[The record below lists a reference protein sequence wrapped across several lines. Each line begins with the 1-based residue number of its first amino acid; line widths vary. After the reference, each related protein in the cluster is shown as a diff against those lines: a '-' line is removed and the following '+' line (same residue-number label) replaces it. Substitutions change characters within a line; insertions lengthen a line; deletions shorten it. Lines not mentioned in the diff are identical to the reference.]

1 VTPSLHVHLEEP
13 LPSQKEGCL
22 GSSSLLGA
30 AHRTQRYTLWITK
43 LVARIAFAL
52 ERLRVITTL
61 TIPSALRVEA

>member
-30 AHRTQRYTLWITK
+30 AHRTQRYTLWIDK
-43 LVARIAFAL
+43 LVARIVPTVK
-52 ERLRVITTL
+52 RLRVIAAL
-61 TIPSALRVEA
+61 TISSALRVEA